1 MSSEKSSISRITHH
15 LSYFFGVDIIKAKL
29 IILALFLSIF
39 VYIPPR
45 LVSSMMISL
54 AVVIIKFFLLFV
66 IIINQ
71 YVPVTYASSS
81 VIMPTNY
88 P

>member
-1 MSSEKSSISRITHH
+1 
-15 LSYFFGVDIIKAKL
+15 
-29 IILALFLSIF
+29 
-39 VYIPPR
+39 
-45 LVSSMMISL
+45 MMISL

-71 YVPVTYASSS
+71 YVPVATYASST
-81 VIMPTNY
+81 VYMATTNY

>member
-1 MSSEKSSISRITHH
+1 
-15 LSYFFGVDIIKAKL
+15 LSYFFGVYIIKAKL

-39 VYIPPR
+39 VYIPSR

-71 YVPVTYASSS
+71 YVPVTTYASS
-81 VIMPTNY
+81 IYMAATNY

>member
-1 MSSEKSSISRITHH
+1 
-15 LSYFFGVDIIKAKL
+15 
-29 IILALFLSIF
+29 
-39 VYIPPR
+39 
-45 LVSSMMISL
+45 MMISL

-71 YVPVTYASSS
+71 YVPVTTYASS
-81 VIMPTNY
+81 IYMAATNY